1 MALAMQNRQRRRGAA
16 AVETAMVLI
25 PVLMLLFGIFEY
37 GRFLLDRNVLDNAAR
52 EGCRYA
58 LANNNT
64 DPAVTTSVQTIV
76 NNVMGNQ
83 KNAYTNFTVT
93 VSGTHNGVSTP
104 VGQLAPGDQITVTV
118 SGTYKLLNIVPLA
131 SIQPSFTMSSSVT
144 MICEG
149 GT

>member
-1 MALAMQNRQRRRGAA
+1 MALANLNRKVRRGAT
-16 AVETAMVLI
+16 AVETGLVLI
-25 PVLMLLFGIFEY
+25 PMLMLLFGVFEY

-64 DPAVTTSVQTIV
+64 DPNVTTSVQTIV
-76 NNVMGNQ
+76 NNVMGGRQ
-83 KNAYTNFTVT
+83 NAFTGFTVT
-93 VSGTHNGVSTP
+93 VSGTHNGASTP
-104 VGQLAPGDQITVTV
+104 VGQLAPGDQITVQV
-118 SGTYKLLNIVPLA
+118 SGTYHLLNIVPLV
-131 SIQPSFTMSSSVT
+131 SLQPSFTMASSVT